1 MRVTVSGTE
10 AFGSAPHATASRAP
24 GQPPATPHAAT
35 PRMGLSASLV
45 CTLSILLFVATTAA
59 LLLSGRS
66 NLLTVLFPAMATA
79 LGGLLLL
86 HDPGRFLALALW
98 LWMLSPFIR
107 RVVDAQHGWNAQNPI
122 LLAPMLV
129 CALCALDAARLAPR
143 LRRVVAMPFL
153 FALASLLGGM
163 VVGLFVSPAPLVVYA
178 GLTWVAPV
186 LLGLYVAIHPEHHDA
201 FHRAVLRSLNVG
213 LVLLGAYGVA
223 QFVSPALWDRLWMI
237 HSRMDSIGTP
247 FPLMVRVFST
257 MNAPGPLAQFLSA
270 SLLIVL
276 AQRSA
281 RKWPGVALGIG
292 ILLLSLARSAWLGFA
307 MGFLLLV
314 VLAPARFRR
323 GALGLVGLAVVG
335 VLAVRS
341 APLPHALDSMR
352 NTIETRV
359 TTMRDLA
366 MDDSYRARR
375 QLIPAVLADIVARPL
390 GSGLGA
396 TLVGGARGTASSRL
410 ADQGL
415 YLDNGVL
422 EILLVL
428 GWFGGGLFLLSAGG
442 SLLMSLRTALTYR
455 AGVGYLAG
463 ALALLAQVVG
473 GTVFAGVGGAM
484 FWLAVGMALTVGA
497 AQAGEV
503 HGHAGARA

>member
-1 MRVTVSGTE
+1 MRASIAGAEEFAAGGVARGV
-10 AFGSAPHATASRAP
+10 APRLSV
-24 GQPPATPHAAT
+24 
-35 PRMGLSASLV
+35 SASLV
-45 CTLSILLFVATTAA
+45 CTLAVLLFVAVTAT

-66 NLLTVLFPAMATA
+66 VLLTVLFPAMATA
-79 LGGLLLL
+79 LGALLLV

-129 CALCALDAARLAPR
+129 CALCALDAARHAPR
-143 LRRVVAMPFL
+143 LARVVAVPFM
-153 FALASLLGGM
+153 FAIVSLMGG
-163 VVGLFVSPAPLVVYA
+163 VVIGLFVSPAPLVVYA
-178 GLTWVAPV
+178 GLTWIAPV

-201 FHRAVLRSLNVG
+201 YHRAIVRSLNVG
-213 LVLLGAYGVA
+213 LVILGVYGVA
-223 QFVSPALWDRLWMI
+223 QFLAPSIWDRLWMI
-237 HSRMDSIGTP
+237 NSRMDSIGTP

-281 RKWPGVALGIG
+281 AKWPALLLGIG

-307 MGFLLLV
+307 IGLVLLV
-314 VLAPARFRR
+314 VLAPSRFRR
-323 GALGLVGLAVVG
+323 TALGLVGFGVVAILAVS
-335 VLAVRS
+335 S

-352 NTIETRV
+352 NTVETRV
-359 TTMRDLA
+359 TTMGDLT

-375 QLIPAVLADIVARPL
+375 QLIPAVMADIVARPL

-428 GWFGGGLFLLSAGG
+428 GWFGGVLFLLSAGG
-442 SLLMSLRTALTYR
+442 SVLLSLRTALEHR
-455 AGVGYLAG
+455 GGIGYLAG
-463 ALALLAQVVG
+463 AVALLAQVVG

-484 FWLAVGMALTVGA
+484 FWLAMGMALTVGA
-497 AQAGEV
+497 ARHGD
-503 HGHAGARA
+503 GHAPSGMHLGARAG